1 MYPNLYYVFKSA
13 FGVEWH
19 ALSFLNTFGLMVA
32 ISFIVSAMVLA
43 AELKR
48 KEKQGLLLPRNETI
62 TVGQK
67 ATFTELFLNGL
78 TGFVFGY
85 KLIGLFF
92 SKPAELNA
100 QEYIFSMHGS
110 IIGGI
115 LGAILIGGIKWWE
128 KDKEKLDVPE
138 QRVVRIWPH
147 DRIGD
152 IVILALVFGI
162 LGAKLFDNLEHWSDF
177 IKDPIGAIF
186 SASGLT
192 FYGGLI
198 LAAIAICI
206 YAVKKGIKIKH
217 LVDSAAPALM
227 IAYAIGRIGCQVSG
241 DGDWGVF
248 NSAYVNDE
256 YGNVQPAKQGDYQK
270 ALEKNST
277 YFLEGKIPEGPGKF
291 VYVTDRTYK
300 SLEAVPSIFFKG
312 PTILP
317 TWFYAYPY
325 TGNVNN
331 DGIRIPGNTDEHNH
345 VLPQPVF
352 PTPLYEFI
360 ICTILF
366 FFMWAMRKHIKVPL
380 VMFGLYL
387 FLNGTERFLIE
398 KIRVN
403 KLYTVFGLETTQS
416 ELIAVCLAVAGIL
429 LMVFAYSLNT
439 KSKKNL
445 K

>member
-192 FYGGLI
+192 FYGG
-198 LAAIAICI
+198 
-206 YAVKKGIKIKH
+206 
-217 LVDSAAPALM
+217 
-227 IAYAIGRIGCQVSG
+227 
-241 DGDWGVF
+241 
-248 NSAYVNDE
+248 
-256 YGNVQPAKQGDYQK
+256 
-270 ALEKNST
+270 
-277 YFLEGKIPEGPGKF
+277 
-291 VYVTDRTYK
+291 
-300 SLEAVPSIFFKG
+300 
-312 PTILP
+312 
-317 TWFYAYPY
+317 
-325 TGNVNN
+325 
-331 DGIRIPGNTDEHNH
+331 
-345 VLPQPVF
+345 
-352 PTPLYEFI
+352 
-360 ICTILF
+360 
-366 FFMWAMRKHIKVPL
+366 
-380 VMFGLYL
+380 
-387 FLNGTERFLIE
+387 
-398 KIRVN
+398 
-403 KLYTVFGLETTQS
+403 
-416 ELIAVCLAVAGIL
+416 
-429 LMVFAYSLNT
+429 
-439 KSKKNL
+439 
-445 K
+445 